1 MAETGTDPEARP
13 PRIGLVLGGG
23 GVTGYGFHA
32 GALAALEAA
41 TGWDPRDA
49 EVIVG
54 TSAGSSVA
62 ALLRGGVTV
71 TALVER
77 IMALPGD
84 PEAMAR
90 LRQVVRG
97 NRVAMAPPGSTPA
110 PIGRVLAELRR
121 RSQERIRR
129 AAGTGRTRPGPG
141 RPVAAARPDVDRI
154 PPGALSEAAGLL
166 HGDTWPEATLW
177 IAAVDA
183 RTGRRAVFGRDPIEV
198 PVATAVQA
206 SCAVPGLFEPVEING
221 RRYVDGGVRSAL
233 NSDVLARVPL
243 DLAVV
248 LSPLSVNRAQPSPS
262 TTLVRAFPALQAR
275 TEMGRLRRRG
285 VDTLLLQPDG
295 TIAQAMGLNPM
306 APDRLLA
313 ALETTVATHTGRFEA
328 VPDRRQLRT
337 LRSAR

>member
-1 MAETGTDPEARP
+1 MVTDDGTASEVRR

-49 EVIVG
+49 DVIVG
-54 TSAGSSVA
+54 TSAGSAVA
-62 ALLRGGVTV
+62 ALLRGGVTT

-90 LRQVVRG
+90 LR
-97 NRVAMAPPGSTPA
+97 RVALGDRPVAVPQGPTPA
-110 PIGRVLAELRR
+110 PISRILAELRR
-121 RSQERIRR
+121 RSSERRRR
-129 AAGTGRTRPGPG
+129 ARTGAGRPSAPTAPTAPADVDEIPAGT
-141 RPVAAARPDVDRI
+141 
-154 PPGALSEAAGLL
+154 LSEAAGRL
-166 HGDTWPEATLW
+166 HGDVWPHAPLW
-177 IAAVDA
+177 ITAVDA
-183 RTGRRAVFGRDPIEV
+183 RTGRRAVFGRDPGPV

-206 SCAVPGLFEPVEING
+206 SCAVPGLFDPVEING

-248 LSPLSVNRAQPSPS
+248 LSPLSVNRAQRSPS

-275 TEMGRLRRRG
+275 TEMTRLRRRG
-285 VDTLLLQPDG
+285 IDTLLLQPDG
-295 TIAQAMGLNPM
+295 TIAEAMGLNPM

-313 ALETTVATHTGRFEA
+313 ALQTTIATLTERFES
-328 VPDRRQLRT
+328 VPERRQLRT
-337 LRSAR
+337 LRSHG